1 MWLIGLGLFVFGVF
15 LLVLGGL
22 FFFTLILIPFAI
34 VAGLIGLLLLIIG
47 AIAAILHPTHHSHY
61 HMAQEQATGH
71 QVLSG
76 QVKYCTR
83 CGTANAVQN
92 EYCAKC
98 GKKFLE

>member
-1 MWLIGLGLFVFGVF
+1 MWLIGLGLFIFGVC
-15 LLVLGGL
+15 LLVLGGI
-22 FFFTLILIPFAI
+22 FFITLILIPFAI
-34 VAGLIGLLLLIIG
+34 IAGLIGIVLLIAG
-47 AIAAILHPTHHSHY
+47 AIAAILHPTHRHHY
-61 HMAQEQATGH
+61 HVTQEPTTQQQA
-71 QVLSG
+71 VPG